1 MPAKRYHV
9 RLSSE
14 AREDLKRLVST
25 GSGKARMLTRARI
38 LLLSDEGL
46 AESSK
51 SDAQIVASLGVCST
65 TVASIRK
72 RFAQEGLASA
82 LRERPRPGQPIKFDG
97 KVKAHLT
104 VLACTDPPEGHARWT
119 LRMLADKAV
128 EVGLVESLSHETV
141 RQVLK
146 KTF

>member
-14 AREDLKRLVST
+14 ARQRLKRLVST

-38 LLLSDEGL
+38 LLLSDEGP
-46 AESSK
+46 EGPSK
-51 SDAQIVASLGVCST
+51 SDAQVIESLGGCGT
-65 TVASIRK
+65 TVASVRK
-72 RFAQEGLASA
+72 RFVQEGLESA
-82 LRERPRPGQPIKFDG
+82 LHERPRPGQPIKLDG
-97 KVKAHLT
+97 KGKAHLT
-104 VLACTDPPEGHARWT
+104 ALACTDPPEGHARWT

-128 EVGLVESLSHETV
+128 EVALVESLSHETV

-146 KTF
+146 KTR

>member
-1 MPAKRYHV
+1 
-9 RLSSE
+9 
-14 AREDLKRLVST
+14 
-25 GSGKARMLTRARI
+25 MLTRARI

-46 AESSK
+46 AGSSK
-51 SDAQIVASLGVCST
+51 SDAQIVSSLGVCST

-72 RFAQEGLASA
+72 RFAQEGLESA
-82 LRERPRPGQPIKFDG
+82 LQERPRPGQPIKFDG
-97 KVKAHLT
+97 NVKAHLM

-146 KTF
+146 KTN

>member
-1 MPAKRYHV
+1 MPKGSHV

-14 AREDLKRLVST
+14 ARQDLKRLVST

-38 LLLSDEGL
+38 LLLSDEGP
-46 AESSK
+46 EGPSK
-51 SDAQIVASLGVCST
+51 PDAQIVESLGVCSP

-72 RFAQEGLASA
+72 RFAQEGLESA
-82 LRERPRPGQPIKFDG
+82 LHERPRPGQPIKFDG
-97 KVKAHLT
+97 KAKAHLT
-104 VLACTDPPEGHARWT
+104 ALACTDPPEGHARWT

-128 EVGLVESLSHETV
+128 EVGLAQSLSHETV

-146 KTF
+146 KTN